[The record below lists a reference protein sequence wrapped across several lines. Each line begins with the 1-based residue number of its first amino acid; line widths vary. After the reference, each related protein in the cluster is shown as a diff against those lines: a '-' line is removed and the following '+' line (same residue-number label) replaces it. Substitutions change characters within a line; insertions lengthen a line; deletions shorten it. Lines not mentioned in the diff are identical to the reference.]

1 MKWQIFLS
9 VALAIV
15 LAACQKQ
22 NDEATLQLREE
33 TANEAELEAMSY
45 EIAAIGEEAIE
56 SEALTGQF
64 PPMTEGLLPPCALL
78 TYDTTGN
85 ERVLTIDFGTTGCTG
100 RDGRT
105 RFGKIEIT
113 AENFGLDPL
122 STRNIRL
129 IQYKVDSF
137 LVEGTIK
144 QTVLRQLNQLI
155 REVSL
160 DEDLTI
166 KNKQSNATYGR
177 RAVIQRIFDF
187 ARPGLPL
194 SGTIISWGTVV
205 LQLPSGR
212 KLTRTVLLEEA
223 LVYTMPC
230 RRIVRGIARF
240 TNEEN
245 QTWTLDFGDGRCD
258 NLAQWSN
265 GRRQITIRIR

>member
-9 VALAIV
+9 MALAIM

-22 NDEATLQLREE
+22 NDDTTLHLREQ
-33 TANEAELEAMSY
+33 TANEAVLEAMSQ

-64 PPMTEGLLPPCALL
+64 PPMTEGLLPACAIL

-100 RDGRT
+100 RDGRV
-105 RFGKIEIT
+105 RSGIIEIR
-113 AENFGLDPL
+113 AEHFRMDPL
-122 STRNIRL
+122 SIRNIRL

-137 LVEGTIK
+137 LVEGTVK
-144 QTVLRQLNQLI
+144 QTVLRQLNPLI

-166 KNKQSNATYGR
+166 KNEQSNATYGR

-187 ARPGLPL
+187 ARPGMPL

-212 KLTRTVLLEEA
+212 NLTRTVLLEEA
-223 LVYTMPC
+223 LMYTMPC

-265 GRRQITIRIR
+265 GRRRITIRIR